1 MLQVMLMI
9 KCLETTDQI
18 KTHLLNKKN
27 RYNNTVSI
35 YIGFIFSII
44 KKINKI
50 RTAYYNVP
58 SDIEKLLDPP
68 YTAQFV
74 LDLHV
79 KGENLKC

>member
-1 MLQVMLMI
+1 MI

-27 RYNNTVSI
+27 RYNNTASI
-35 YIGFIFSII
+35 LHWIHFFHN
-44 KKINKI
+44 KKN
-50 RTAYYNVP
+50 NVP

-79 KGENLKC
+79 KRGEFNVRSGIT